1 MSGKIEWLASF
12 GSLIRLD
19 AISLGLALNQQSSTV
34 LTPSQHRVPEGEK
47 IRKEDMREKEKRS
60 LTNIIDL
67 KVKEVKKKAKRVKN
81 REIMLDDVA
90 NLKIK
95 SNNDTTK

>member
-19 AISLGLALNQQSSTV
+19 AISLGLAPNQQSSTV
-34 LTPSQHRVPEGEK
+34 LTPSQQRVPEGEK
-47 IRKEDMREKEKRS
+47 VRKEDMREKEKRS

-81 REIMLDDVA
+81 RKRDYA
-90 NLKIK
+90 
-95 SNNDTTK
+95 